1 MEESRSHDSQESR
14 FGKPMGA
21 NDRRLMRRSF
31 IALAAAALAATA
43 GAAAETVPSWAFFF
57 PQEGKPQNAADEGTL
72 TLPGSPVRLT
82 RAEVDNL
89 KKPPDWFPSAHVAP
103 PAAVVQGNAAPL
115 GFACS
120 ACHLMSGMG
129 QPESSSLAGE
139 PTAYLA
145 RQMSDFRTGA
155 RANAIKGADGKPQN
169 NGVQVMIGIAKAWP
183 ESDANAAIE
192 YFASLK
198 PKKWV
203 KVVEAKSVPRTYI
216 NHGYKL
222 LARPE
227 GGTEQLGARIVE
239 LAQNVERQLL
249 RDPNSGT
256 IAYVPIGSVRRGKVL
271 VSRGEAQCGA
281 CHGADLRGNDDI
293 PSIAGRSPLYIFRQ
307 LYFLKDRSRNGSM
320 ASLMYPAV
328 DTLTQSQMIDVAAYL
343 ATLPP

>member
-1 MEESRSHDSQESR
+1 
-14 FGKPMGA
+14 
-21 NDRRLMRRSF
+21 MRRSF

-43 GAAAETVPSWAFFF
+43 SAATESVPSWAFFVPERGA
-57 PQEGKPQNAADEGTL
+57 PQKRAEEGPL
-72 TLPGSPVRLT
+72 TLPGSSLRLT
-82 RAEVDNL
+82 RAEVDNI
-89 KKPPDWFPSAHVAP
+89 KKPPDWYPSLHVTP

-139 PTAYLA
+139 PTAYLV

-155 RANAIKGADGKPQN
+155 RTNAIKEADGKPQN

-198 PKKWV
+198 PQKWV
-203 KVVEAKSVPRTYI
+203 KVVEAKSVPKTYI

-227 GGTEQLGARIVE
+227 GGTEELGARIVE
-239 LAQNVERQLL
+239 LGQDVERQLL
-249 RDPNSGT
+249 RDPTSGT

-281 CHGADLRGNDDI
+281 CHGVDMRGSDEI

-307 LYFLKDRSRNGSM
+307 LYFFKDRSRSGSM
-320 ASLMYPAV
+320 SSLMYPAV